1 MFYILNFLYVQNFIF
16 QTVARLIMNKKIIF
30 IEVIDM
36 DKRRYNKIKKRAN
49 FDLTVSAIYVKSIKT
64 LFIF

>member
-36 DKRRYNKIKKRAN
+36 DKRRYNKIKKR
-49 FDLTVSAIYVKSIKT
+49 T
-64 LFIF
+64 